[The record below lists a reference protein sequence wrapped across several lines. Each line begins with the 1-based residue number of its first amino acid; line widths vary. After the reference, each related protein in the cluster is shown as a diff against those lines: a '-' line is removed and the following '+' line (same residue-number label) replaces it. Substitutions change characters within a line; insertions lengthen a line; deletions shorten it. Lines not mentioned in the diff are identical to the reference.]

1 MALVVKDRVKETTTT
16 TGTGTVTLAGA
27 VSGFQSFSVI
37 GNGNTTYYTITD
49 GTNWEV
55 GIGTYTS
62 SGTTLS
68 RDTVLESSN
77 AGALVNFPAG
87 TKDVFVTYPAERS
100 VYSTNTAAIGIPA
113 PSTSGNVLTSDGTD
127 WTSKAPSTVTLTA
140 SGSIS
145 NGAPVIQNADGTV
158 SAVTGTLSSTPAL
171 GTIVASG
178 VNSTNVGILA
188 ASFDTNLNRYVYLYR
203 NSSNSVATLAVG
215 SAVGNGLSFEG
226 PNNATSISL
235 YNTAAKI
242 VYDPNAQRFVV
253 FSVNNSG
260 YGAARVFGISG
271 SGVVFYGSE
280 VVFQSAAVT
289 SIDAVYDPVTKQI
302 VVGYSG
308 SGFPGI
314 GIRSV
319 VAKVTSNNI
328 TFGAITTITTASQP
342 GSVHDVGITYDT
354 TNSKVILGYANTANA
369 LAAAVVGTVS
379 GTGISFG
386 SPASFGTGNGFN
398 QVTVIKAVFDTTV
411 NKPVLFYRAGG
422 SPNSNM
428 YAVLGTVSGTSIS
441 FGTGVDTGMYAYF
454 ASATYDETRKVFV
467 LLSNQG
473 GNYYV
478 LGSVS
483 GSTITMI
490 SPQFISNNGTTQQV
504 ATAYSTAQ
512 STPLLFFYNTTLS
525 SATGTTVIRNPV
537 DATNLTISGF
547 LGFSVGAYTNGQNA
561 TIAVNGGVT
570 TAQTGLTPG
579 RPYYVQPDGALGPY
593 PNLVNVYAGRATSST
608 SLIVKG

>member
-1 MALVVKDRVKETTTT
+1 MAFVLANRVQETTTT

-27 VSGFQSFSVI
+27 VSSYQSFAAI
-37 GNGNTTYYTITD
+37 GNGNNTYYTIVS
-49 GTNWEV
+49 GTAWEV
-55 GIGTYTS
+55 GIGTYTAA
-62 SGTTLS
+62 GTTLS
-68 RDTVLESSN
+68 RDTVLASS
-77 AGALVNFPAG
+77 AGG
-87 TKDVFVTYPAERS
+87 TTKISLTGTSNVFVTYPAERT
-100 VYSTNTAAIGIPA
+100 VYSGNTAALSLPA
-113 PSTSGNVLTSDGTD
+113 PSTSGNVVTSDGTS
-127 WTSKAPSTVTLTA
+127 WISKAPSTVTLTA
-140 SGSIS
+140 SGSIA
-145 NGAPVIQNADGTV
+145 NGAPVVQNADGTV
-158 SAVTGTLSSTPAL
+158 SQVTGTLSSTPAL
-171 GTIVASG
+171 GTIVSSG

-188 ASFDTNLNRYVYLYR
+188 AGFDTNLNRYVYLYR
-203 NSSNSVATLAVG
+203 NPSTNAYNVVVG

-226 PNNATSISL
+226 LNNTTPIALFS
-235 YNTAAKI
+235 NTAKI
-242 VYDPNAQRFVV
+242 VYDPNAQRFAV
-253 FSVNNSG
+253 FYVNGSS

-319 VAKVTSNNI
+319 VAKVTSANI
-328 TFGAITTITTASQP
+328 TFGAVTTITTGSQP
-342 GSVHDVGITYDT
+342 GNLFDIGITYDT

-379 GTGISFG
+379 GTSISFG
-386 SPASFGTGNGFN
+386 SPTSFGTTNGFN
-398 QVTVIKAVFDTTV
+398 QVTVIKAVFDKNV

-428 YAVLGTVSGTSIS
+428 FAVLGTVSGTSIS
-441 FGTGVDTGMYAYF
+441 FGTAVDTAMYAYF

-483 GSTITMI
+483 GSTISMI
-490 SPQFISNNGTTQQV
+490 SPQYISANGTTQQV

-525 SATGTTVIRNPV
+525 SATGTTVIQNPV
-537 DATNLTISGF
+537 DATNLSSTGF
-547 LGFSVGAYTNGQNA
+547 LGFSVGAYTNGQSA
-561 TIAVNGGVT
+561 TIAVSGGVT
-570 TAQTGLTPG
+570 TAQTGLTAG
-579 RPYYVQPDGALGPY
+579 QPYYVQPDGALGPY

-608 SLIVKG
+608 TLLVKG